1 MSRNRDYMK
10 WFQQH
15 SEMMGNLSRTISPAL
30 QIAERAV
37 TNANYWNSA
46 LVSAV
51 NSAAFRIPEMEELE
65 RVSSLV
71 SQATESVRVI
81 SSFAEKYANAMEF
94 LNRPAILESF
104 SYLQQIVEVN
114 SVGVGLEIQQ
124 LSRVLEACQVPY
136 VMDYMG
142 RALTRAE
149 RFDVAL
155 LEEASYFDMTSVSVE
170 ADGKIVYNGDEYG
183 PDQIDTLLT
192 EQIETAEKS
201 SIPERAKTFQKKYWL
216 LLWLLR
222 LAIFLPTLP
231 GIVAFYNDAFAQIQ
245 EMVNGEEPYCFT
257 IRERSMLRQEANSK
271 SKVLQD
277 FPAFFLVLFLRD
289 EAAVIEIA
297 QFLEALLDRVPAG
310 GRRTV
315 LAVFLNVDLRS
326 HVSLAEGTVGVIP
339 RDAHGHQRPEDAECS
354 GRRDHHH
361 QSNHHKHRAPEDA
374 E

>member
-277 FPAFFLVLFLRD
+277 LPYDTRLEIVD
-289 EAAVIEIA
+289 E
-297 QFLEALLDRVPAG
+297 
-310 GRRTV
+310 
-315 LAVFLNVDLRS
+315 
-326 HVSLAEGTVGVIP
+326 IP
-339 RDAHGHQRPEDAECS
+339 RWYQVRYVDETGKEITGWISKISVESDE
-354 GRRDHHH
+354 
-361 QSNHHKHRAPEDA
+361 
-374 E
+374 